1 MPTRNVNLTKHL
13 DDFVE
18 ETVASGRYSNASEVI
33 RDGLRLLEQRSQ
45 EASVRLQHLSE
56 AADAGFAAIDRGDFD
71 TITPKKIGT
80 TIRAIGKRAVTR
92 ARRRSK

>member
-18 ETVASGRYSNASEVI
+18 ETVASGRYANASEVI

-45 EASVRLQHLSE
+45 EASARLLQLSE

-80 TIRAIGKRAVTR
+80 AIRAIGKRAATR
-92 ARRRSK
+92 ARRGSK